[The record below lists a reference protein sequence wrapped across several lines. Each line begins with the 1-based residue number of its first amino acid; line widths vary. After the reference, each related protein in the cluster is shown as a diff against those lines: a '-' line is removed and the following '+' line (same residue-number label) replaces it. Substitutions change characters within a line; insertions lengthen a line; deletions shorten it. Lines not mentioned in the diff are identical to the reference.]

1 MATSIYTPE
10 EVSKVVK
17 ATTMSGIAVA
27 IADVGIVSTV
37 IEMAAMV
44 KELVGAA
51 ETYPNNN
58 IIQAV
63 FSEESL
69 RKGSVGETPKD
80 VTPENAAELALNA
93 INEALSILTP
103 KASPEEIQEYKEF
116 VYSCANRVANAAGEG
131 LFGTGKTKV
140 SQKETAT
147 LETLKAALGL

>member
-1 MATSIYTPE
+1 MAIPIYTPE
-10 EVSKVVK
+10 EATKIVK

-51 ETYPNNN
+51 KTYPNNS

-69 RKGSVGETPKD
+69 RKGNLGETPKD
-80 VTPENAAELALNA
+80 VTPENAA
-93 INEALSILTP
+93 
-103 KASPEEIQEYKEF
+103 
-116 VYSCANRVANAAGEG
+116 
-131 LFGTGKTKV
+131 
-140 SQKETAT
+140 
-147 LETLKAALGL
+147 